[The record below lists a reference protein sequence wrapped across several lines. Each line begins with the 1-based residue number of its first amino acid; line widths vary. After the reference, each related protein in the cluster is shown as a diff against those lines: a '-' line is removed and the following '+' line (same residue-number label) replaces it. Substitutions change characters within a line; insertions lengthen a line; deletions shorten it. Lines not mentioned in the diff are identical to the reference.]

1 MQGKNYYDY
10 STADVSENPTIADL
24 GEDSFYIECMECI
37 GIDEDEWG
45 KRKSVVNVF
54 FWKTVLK
61 RKDSYDFTGR
71 V

>member
-1 MQGKNYYDY
+1 MKMNG
-10 STADVSENPTIADL
+10 V
-24 GEDSFYIECMECI
+24 
-37 GIDEDEWG
+37 